1 MVDIKLESINLNQVL
16 SDVEKDIESDGI
28 ELGDLIIAAVYAEI
42 ITLVNSGKNSDNQP
56 LAPYSPGYVKQ
67 RLAAGRSASP
77 NLQFTS
83 DMINSLTI
91 TKSIEGKLYKWVIS
105 PSGGDRSG
113 VSNND
118 KMVYLEDMPGKNY
131 TLLDWT
137 GHLQT
142 LEGKVIQRW
151 SR

>member
-1 MVDIKLESINLNQVL
+1 MVDIKLESINLNQIL
-16 SDVEKDIESDGI
+16 TEIENDLESDGI
-28 ELGDLIIAAVYAEI
+28 ELGDLVMAAIYSEI
-42 ITLVNSGKNSDNQP
+42 LILVNSGKNADNQP
-56 LAPYSPGYVKQ
+56 LAPYSQSYIKKRVK
-67 RLAAGRSASP
+67 AGRSSSP

-91 TKSIEGKLYKWVIS
+91 TKSVSGSTQKWIIS

-118 KMVYLEDMPGKNY
+118 KMVYLEDMAGKNY

-137 GHLQT
+137 NHMQKT
-142 LEGKVIQRW
+142 MDKVIKRW